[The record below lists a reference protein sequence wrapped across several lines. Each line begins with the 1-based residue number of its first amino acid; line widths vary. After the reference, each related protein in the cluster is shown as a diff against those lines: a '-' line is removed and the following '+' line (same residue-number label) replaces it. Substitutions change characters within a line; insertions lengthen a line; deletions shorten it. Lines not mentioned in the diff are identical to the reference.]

1 MNVSVVLLL
10 VAEGLSEAI
19 VSLGELA
26 ALALAASF
34 RGRRVEDLNGGH
46 PDARR
51 ERAQAV

>member
-1 MNVSVVLLL
+1 MNLSVVLLL

-34 RGRRVEDLNGGH
+34 PRETGRGFK
-46 PDARR
+46 
-51 ERAQAV
+51 